1 MRRLIAVLLGVLAVS
16 AGASSYFDR
25 ALAQQTTWLQG
36 ANTQGTAFTIP
47 PDPTLADPTVVG
59 PMLAAA
65 ASDAKVNIFRTAI
78 EYGADD
84 HSRIVLYAL
93 LNAPTHVDGAFA
105 LASGR
110 WLTPEDSRYPGRFLS
125 TVDTGNAD
133 EVGQLADFGGGDDV
147 TVRHLGRIFDSLP
160 VAGTYAVE
168 AADSESVDD
177 FFRVF
182 SSAASSAAGGAH
194 TFQPKDFRADTPR
207 FSGVEAEVAPILTIV
222 ELMIVLATTLLIAFR
237 VLHRAKAVGVMQ
249 LQGLGRAAIWYRL
262 TGRQIIAVGLGS
274 AALVC
279 AGTLLVRDSSAA
291 FAMEVA
297 LSIARAF
304 AVMLVGSAVAS
315 AAILVA
321 RPSDSIKNRKP
332 TRALFALSAFVK
344 AAFTLALIA
353 AVAGFWLQFRS
364 AADERAR
371 LAGWDLARGYGIF
384 YPVSN
389 GNDQVDMT
397 AGQEG
402 YTPAVAEGLYPVLDA
417 DGALYIDATAYE
429 PAPVAAE
436 LQPGAFR
443 SLTVNRNYLERFPV
457 RDADGHAVEI
467 DNAAVDWIVL
477 APERL
482 RGQEADLE
490 AWFSQV
496 QHSRRSAEA
505 AFGGTVPD
513 AIANQ
518 GLRIVWIAD
527 GQAVFSF
534 DPLVAPEAGN
544 MIEGPIF
551 EVMTA
556 ANSVGMDRANAIT
569 GDAAA
574 ALKIPLGGAG
584 STAVL
589 AELKPVLRSLMLD
602 DNLRHLVTIDD
613 YAALEAARIEST
625 MAAIAVSCAVLLVGL
640 IYLGAT
646 SIAILFERY
655 ARRVVV
661 RRLHGIGF
669 VRRYRE
675 AALAFGIIWAG
686 QLLGALAL
694 NRLGTNVFAAG
705 GSQRIADDAVVAV
718 VALTVAVIEGVMS
731 AIVLTSIER
740 RGIARLLKEEF

>member
-1 MRRLIAVLLGVLAVS
+1 MRRLIALLLGVLAIS
-16 AGASSYFDR
+16 AGVSSYLDR
-25 ALAQQTTWLQG
+25 SQAQQTAWLQG
-36 ANTQGTAFTIP
+36 ANTHGTAFAIP
-47 PDPTLADPTVVG
+47 SNPTLADPTVTA
-59 PMLAAA
+59 PLLATAA
-65 ASDAKVNIFRTAI
+65 RDAKVNVFRTAI

-84 HSRIVLYAL
+84 HSQIVLYAL
-93 LNAPTHVDGAFA
+93 LAAPTHVDSAFA

-110 WLTPEDSRYPGRFLS
+110 WLTPDDSHHPERFLS
-125 TVDTGNAD
+125 TLDAGD
-133 EVGQLADFGGGDDV
+133 PDQVGRLADFGGGDDV
-147 TVRHLGRIFDSLP
+147 TVRHLDQAFDSLP
-160 VAGTYAVE
+160 VAGAYVVE
-168 AADSESVDD
+168 AADRASTDD
-177 FFRVF
+177 FFRLF
-182 SSAASSAAGGAH
+182 SNAASSAAGGSQA
-194 TFQPKDFRADTPR
+194 FQPKDFRAETPR
-207 FSGVEAEVAPILTIV
+207 FFGVESEAAPILIV
-222 ELMIVLATTLLIAFR
+222 VQLMIVLATTLLIAFR

-249 LQGLGRAAIWYRL
+249 LQGLGRAAIWYHL
-262 TGRQIIAVGLGS
+262 TGRLIIAVGLGS
-274 AALVC
+274 AVVVC

-291 FAMEVA
+291 FATEVA

-304 AVMLVGSAVAS
+304 AVMLVGSGVAS
-315 AAILVA
+315 AAILVS

-332 TRALFALSAFVK
+332 TRALFALSALVK

-402 YTPAVAEGLYPVLDA
+402 YTPAVVEGLYPVLDA

-429 PAPVAAE
+429 PTSVAAE
-436 LQPGAFR
+436 LEPGAFR
-443 SLTVNRNYLERFPV
+443 AVTVNVNYLKRFPV
-457 RDADGHAVEI
+457 RDPEGNPVDV

-477 APERL
+477 VPERL
-482 RGQEADLE
+482 RDREADLE

-496 QHSRRSAEA
+496 QHSRRAAEA

-518 GLRIVWIAD
+518 GLRIVWLAD
-527 GQAVFSF
+527 GQDVFSF
-534 DPLVAPEAGN
+534 DPLVQPEAGN
-544 MIEGPIF
+544 MIEDPII

-556 ANSVGMDRANAIT
+556 ANSIGMDRANAIT

-574 ALKIPLGGAG
+574 ALKVPLGGSAA
-584 STAVL
+584 TAVL
-589 AELKPVLRSLMLD
+589 ADLEPVLRSLTLD

-613 YAALEAARIEST
+613 YAALEVARIEST
-625 MAAIAVSCAVLLVGL
+625 MGTIAVSCGVLLVGL

-646 SIAILFERY
+646 SIAVLFERY

-675 AALAFGIIWAG
+675 AVLVFGVIWTG

-694 NRLGTNVFAAG
+694 NRLGTNAFAAG
-705 GSQRIADDAVVAV
+705 GAHRVADDAVVAA
-718 VALTVAVIEGVMS
+718 VAVAVAVIEGAMS
-731 AIVLTSIER
+731 AVVITSIER